1 MAASM
6 VPRLRSEFHLSR
18 PALWV
23 RPGAVAVFPAFDLQH
38 ISTSPAKP
46 LTAGLNSTVGFRPLS
61 GGFFSGLV
69 SKGGMRHD

>member
-1 MAASM
+1 MAAST
-6 VPRLRSEFHLSR
+6 VPGPQNATHSFHS
-18 PALWV
+18 ALQV
-23 RPGAVAVFPAFDLQH
+23 CPGTAAVIPTYDPQH
-38 ISTSPAKP
+38 ISTPPAKP